1 MTRTLLFDVDQT
13 LLYSGGAGGLAMSRA
28 FHQLYGIENGFKAIE
43 ASGRTDW
50 AILKRGLESHGLLN
64 GDLTFDAALPQFMD
78 TYLEHLPQTL
88 REAEGGHIKP
98 GVPELLDALA
108 GHAANGDVR
117 LGLATGNFK
126 RSCLLKL
133 EFYKLDAHLSEGGFG
148 EDAEDRGEMV
158 GHAIRRLTNG
168 SNTHIAS
175 AAAGDNTVWIIGDTP
190 RDVQAAASNGA
201 RCLAVATGTSTVDE
215 LLAEGADVALEDLA
229 DTQRV
234 LQALLG

>member
-13 LLYSGGAGGLAMSRA
+13 LLYTGGAGGLAMAGA
-28 FHQLYGIENGFKAIE
+28 FQQLYAIENGFTGIE
-43 ASGRTDW
+43 GSGHTDW
-50 AILKRGLESHGLLN
+50 SILKRGLEHHGLLN
-64 GDLTFDAALPQFMD
+64 GDLTFDAALPQFID
-78 TYLEHLPQTL
+78 VYLEHLPRTL

-108 GHAANGDVR
+108 KHAANGDVR

-133 EFYKLDAHLSEGGFG
+133 EFYKLNAHLSDGGFG

-158 GHAIRRLTNG
+158 GHAIRRVANG
-168 SNTHIAS
+168 SSAS
-175 AAAGDNTVWIIGDTP
+175 EIWVIGDTP
-190 RDVQAAASNGA
+190 RDVQAAAANGA
-201 RCLAVATGTSTVDE
+201 RCLAVATGTSSVDE

-229 DTQRV
+229 DTERV